1 MQIQKEDSKERIL
14 KVAKEEFLIKGFKDA
29 SMRVI
34 AKKSGIGLSN
44 IYNYFRNKDE
54 IFCEVMSSV
63 LAAFRKMA
71 DDHNAPE
78 HINLN
83 VFTNSDFQHIMINDF
98 LGLINKHRQELK
110 LLLFYSHG
118 SSLENFKEEFIQ
130 ESTETGKEYLQKM
143 KEKYSHLNSN
153 ISPFFL
159 HTISSVWMN
168 VIGEIV
174 THDELLDSEVEDFIR
189 EYIAFSTA
197 GWKKLMKA

>member
-1 MQIQKEDSKERIL
+1 MQIQKDNIRNKLIR
-14 KVAKEEFLIKGFKDA
+14 VAKEEFIKKGFKDS

-34 AKKSGIGLSN
+34 AKKSGVGLSN

-54 IFCEVMSSV
+54 IFCEVMSPV
-63 LAAFRKMA
+63 LTAFKKMV
-71 DDHNAPE
+71 DDHNKSE
-78 HINLN
+78 NINLN
-83 VFTNSDFQHIMINDF
+83 VFTNSEFQHIMINDF
-98 LGLINKHRQELK
+98 LGLINEYRLELK

-118 SSLENFKEEFIQ
+118 SSLEKFKEEFIQ

-153 ISPFFL
+153 VSPFFL
-159 HTISSVWMN
+159 HTISSMWMN

-174 THDELLDSEVEDFIR
+174 THDELLDSEIEDFIR

-197 GWKKLMKA
+197 GWKKLMRV